1 MGFNLAFKALNDTSV
16 LYSSINIF
24 IEHIVMQQHHRKFT
38 MVTSF
43 GLLFR
48 PLSEDMPFRIKEKL
62 YHHLNV
68 KTGRVSFF

>member
-1 MGFNLAFKALNDTSV
+1 
-16 LYSSINIF
+16 
-24 IEHIVMQQHHRKFT
+24 

-48 PLSEDMPFRIKEKL
+48 PLSEDAPFRIKEKL

-68 KTGRVSFF
+68 KMGRGLVPLK